1 MRSDPATNPARQFL
15 GTVKT
20 RLHTSVAALV
30 VVAAGVST
38 AQAQVIAQWDF
49 NTFTTVNQIVPG
61 PVAADQTAAGVTV
74 GDLTRGAGLS
84 QFETKSFSS
93 QPVLRFVNS
102 VGATTEAAAVSG
114 NVYAEFS
121 LTPTA
126 GNKLDLTTLTLD
138 AWSASSTASRSFFV
152 RYSPDPTFAFSSTL
166 IPATSAPSS
175 GSSPAA
181 VSGNI
186 NITDLTSA
194 IYFRIYGFDPG
205 SGSPN
210 RGLQYDNITV
220 SGSVSPIP
228 EPSTYALM
236 GGLGLVG
243 FAGYRRWRAGAR

>member
-1 MRSDPATNPARQFL
+1 MRSDPATNPARRFL

-93 QPVLRFVNS
+93 QPLLRFVNS

-138 AWSASSTASRSFFV
+138 AWSASSITARSFFV
-152 RYSPDPTFAFSSTL
+152 QYSTDPSFASPTVL
-166 IPATSAPSS
+166 IPATSAPAS
-175 GSSPAA
+175 GAAPISPT
-181 VSGNI
+181 GNI
-186 NITDLTSA
+186 NLTDLTSA
-194 IYFRIYGFDPG
+194 IYFRIYGFAPG
-205 SGSPN
+205 ANQAN
-210 RGLQYDNITV
+210 RALQYDNITV
-220 SGSVSPIP
+220 FGSVSPIP